1 MLKYG
6 QIIPRINEYF
16 SLPLQN
22 LLGGV
27 QSAVHEVLGQDVGG
41 AHLVLVTRGLQE
53 TLSISDEQTIQDYV
67 RYYHIKVSTILVPDA
82 PSSASYPRDLVRNKI
97 CFRFFSKNL
106 IKSLLTVNNFL
117 KIRQFLR
124 AKLGQLRSISG
135 IGLFSKKTCNFF
147 CT

>member
-1 MLKYG
+1 MVFLYKKPKLYLLKYG
-6 QIIPRINEYF
+6 QTIPRINEYS

-82 PSSASYPRDLVRNKI
+82 PSSASYPRDLVRNTI
-97 CFRFFSKNL
+97 CFRFFFPR
-106 IKSLLTVNNFL
+106 I
-117 KIRQFLR
+117 
-124 AKLGQLRSISG
+124 
-135 IGLFSKKTCNFF
+135 
-147 CT
+147 